1 MPHTVNI
8 PENTELL
15 EVYAG
20 DGFDAPRIDPDTAQQ
35 HLKNQFR
42 QYLKEHL
49 ELVLEQE
56 ALEQLQAQWYERD
69 ALDRQDYRN
78 GYRERSIATTLG
90 VIDLQVPRAR
100 SLSLSFSVFEA
111 YQRRWRE
118 VDALLMEAYIGGMSC
133 RTAARRLG
141 AILGIELSGA
151 TVAGLISKLEDSLL
165 QFRSAPL
172 KDEYV
177 ALVIDGMYVRIKQC
191 MEPKRPVVAVIGI
204 KANGEEVLLSFRVCY
219 SENSVEVQGI
229 LHDLKSRGLRGAHL
243 EVVTLDGNQ
252 GLESAVRSV
261 FGLVRIQDC
270 IFHRINRLH
279 RHAQSKNRARCMM
292 KEASEAFALSDARLR
307 RRALKAFS
315 DRWREKE
322 PKAIERFEHQLQRCF
337 EVDVLPPHLRSK
349 ASTTSLCE
357 CLFGQLRKRIKQ
369 IGAFETPRATEL
381 FVLANIR
388 QKQWIS
394 VPGLP
399 AQSPLLPFT
408 HSY

>member
-20 DGFDAPRIDPDTAQQ
+20 DRFDAPRIDPGVAQQ

-56 ALEQLQAQWYERD
+56 AQEQLQAGWYERE

-78 GYRERSIATTLG
+78 GYRDRSVATSLG

-111 YQRRWRE
+111 YQRRWEE
-118 VDALLMEAYIGGMSC
+118 VDALLLEAYIGGLSC
-133 RTAARRLG
+133 RQAAGRIGQLLG
-141 AILGIELSGA
+141 VDLCGA
-151 TVAGLISKLEDSLL
+151 TVAKLINKLEEGL
-165 QFRSAPL
+165 QRFRKAPL

-177 ALVIDGMYVRIKQC
+177 ALIIDGMYVRIKQC
-191 MEPKRPVVAVIGI
+191 LEPKRPVVAVIGI
-204 KANGEEVLLSFRVCY
+204 KANGEEELLSFRVCY
-219 SENSVEVQGI
+219 SENSMEVQGI
-229 LHDLKSRGLRGAHL
+229 LQNLKSRGLCGAHL

-252 GLESAVRSV
+252 GLEGAVRSV

-279 RHAQSKNRARCMM
+279 RHAQSKNRARRMM
-292 KEASEAFALSDARLR
+292 KEASEAFAISDPR
-307 RRALKAFS
+307 RRRKKLKAFA
-315 DRWREKE
+315 DKWREKE
-322 PKAIERFEHQLQRCF
+322 PKAIERFEHQLQQCF
-337 EVDVLPPHLRSK
+337 EVDVLPQPLRCR

-369 IGAFETPRATEL
+369 IGAFETPRAAEL
-381 FVLANIR
+381 FVLAYIR

-394 VPGLP
+394 IPGIP
-399 AQSPLLPFT
+399 DHSSLLSFT
-408 HSY
+408 HSS